1 METTKR
7 RFVLLAAV
15 VLAVG
20 LLADGFSVQPII
32 RPFPATRLY
41 STVVEKPTKVAAKP
55 EKVTKEAQEL
65 LDALQAEDT
74 GPKLV
79 VAQVA
84 PSVRVGIGEE
94 FGLDPAGIAPGQ
106 LVAAL
111 KELGFDLVLDTNSAA
126 DLTIMEEGT
135 ELLQRLSKKLE
146 SDKNDEPQVP
156 FGWAAPGSQPLPL
169 FTSCCPGWMNLVEKS
184 YPELAPY
191 VSTCKSPHMMY
202 GAVVKRYAEQLLG
215 LPAEQVYFCSIMPC
229 VRKRGESDAAA
240 FAHDGVREIDNVVTT
255 KDLGVLFRQK
265 GIHPAEL
272 DPVPWDTPFLAEQ
285 QQGGQGSGAG
295 QLFGATGGVMEA
307 AVRTVYQV
315 FTGKQL
321 PRLELDAVRGLDGV
335 KEATVPL
342 PKPDGSGDLPLRVA
356 VVNGLGNAKTLV
368 KKMEAGEVEYD
379 FVEVMACPGGCIN
392 GGGQPK
398 GDIQKRLETVY
409 ALDRTLPIRQSH
421 ENPLVQKLYDEYLGE
436 YGSHTAHEL
445 LHVEP
450 VYGRV
455 SVRKTT
461 GGDGNDEEKKD

>member
-1 METTKR
+1 METKKR
-7 RFVLLAAV
+7 RFVVLAAV
-15 VLAVG
+15 VLAVE
-20 LLADGFSVQPII
+20 LLADGFSVQPIL
-32 RPFPATRLY
+32 RPYPPTRLY
-41 STVVEKPTKVAAKP
+41 STVAKPTKLVAKP

-65 LDALQAEDT
+65 LDALQAAGSDT
-74 GPKLV
+74 GPKMV

-94 FGLDPAGIAPGQ
+94 FGLEPADLHPGQ

-111 KELGFDLVLDTNSAA
+111 KELGFDLVLDTNSGA
-126 DLTIMEEGT
+126 DLTIVEEGT
-135 ELLQRLSKKLE
+135 ELLQRLSKKLD
-146 SDKNDEPQVP
+146 SNKEPRVP
-156 FGWAAPGSQPLPL
+156 FGTAAPGSQPLPL

-215 LPAEQVYFCSIMPC
+215 VPAEQVYFCSVMPC

-240 FAHDGVREIDNVVTT
+240 FCHGGVREIDNVVTT

-272 DPVPWDTPFLAEQ
+272 EPVPWDTPFLTEQ
-285 QQGGQGSGAG
+285 QQGGEGSGAG

-307 AVRTVYQV
+307 AVRTVYRV
-315 FTGKQL
+315 FTGKQM

-421 ENPLVQKLYDEYLGE
+421 ENPLVKKIYDEFLGE
-436 YGSHTAHEL
+436 YGSHTAHEV

-455 SVRKTT
+455 PAVRK
-461 GGDGNDEEKKD
+461 GGDGNDDEKKD